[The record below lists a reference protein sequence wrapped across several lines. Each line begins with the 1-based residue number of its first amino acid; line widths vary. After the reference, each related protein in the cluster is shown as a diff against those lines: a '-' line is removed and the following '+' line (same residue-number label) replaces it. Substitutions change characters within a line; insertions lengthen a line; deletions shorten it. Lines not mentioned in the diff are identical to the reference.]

1 MKAGDNCSTKKLPK
15 RIPFLDKVRMQK
27 WEGGRNRN
35 EHDFT
40 QRCDLRTELRHD
52 WDIKR
57 PWLVRNFGHL
67 RKDVADV
74 ESKAYTHLPKC
85 SGNDLQKGNTDYLA

>member
-1 MKAGDNCSTKKLPK
+1 
-15 RIPFLDKVRMQK
+15 MQK
-27 WEGGRNRN
+27 WEGGRKKN

-52 WDIKR
+52 WNIKR

-67 RKDVADV
+67 RKEMSEMLRARLTYICQNAV
-74 ESKAYTHLPKC
+74 EMTFRRETQTIQHECKWRT
-85 SGNDLQKGNTDYLA
+85 